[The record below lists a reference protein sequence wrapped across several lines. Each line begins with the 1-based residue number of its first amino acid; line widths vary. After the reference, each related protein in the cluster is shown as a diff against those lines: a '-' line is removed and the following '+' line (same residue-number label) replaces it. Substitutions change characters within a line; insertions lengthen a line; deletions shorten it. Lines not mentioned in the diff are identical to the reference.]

1 MNKDLEFIEYTGVY
15 PVLCQG
21 LLFIRLK
28 GQVISFG
35 EDYHTSKAKY
45 AKNTPNYP
53 IFWESGGRCNNK
65 KGSVSQGPWK
75 LKSNLDLMQY
85 PEEVSDYLLDILELF
100 NQNVKEGCCGGCL

>member
-1 MNKDLEFIEYTGVY
+1 MKDLEFIEYTGVY

-35 EDYHTSKAKY
+35 EDYHTPKDIH

-53 IFWESGGRCNNK
+53 IFWESGGWCGDGGHIVQR
-65 KGSVSQGPWK
+65 PWK
-75 LKSNLDLMQY
+75 LKRNLDLMQY